1 MDHFQTLAAFNS
13 DWIVLNIFILF
24 VFIDESVNTFRRS
37 FCHCTFVFIY
47 RLVFVRKKK
56 LTSLKR
62 KLRKV
67 SVNKINTA
75 VNSTLFRKGNREKM
89 LHTVEALSQFEAAFQ
104 SVV

>member
-1 MDHFQTLAAFNS
+1 MKVSTHF
-13 DWIVLNIFILF
+13 V
-24 VFIDESVNTFRRS
+24 V
-37 FCHCTFVFIY
+37 
-47 RLVFVRKKK
+47 VFVIVHLFLFIVSFSSEKKK

>member
-1 MDHFQTLAAFNS
+1 MKVSTHF
-13 DWIVLNIFILF
+13 V
-24 VFIDESVNTFRRS
+24 V
-37 FCHCTFVFIY
+37 
-47 RLVFVRKKK
+47 VFVIVHLFLFIVSFSSEKK

>member
-1 MDHFQTLAAFNS
+1 MKVSTHF
-13 DWIVLNIFILF
+13 V
-24 VFIDESVNTFRRS
+24 V
-37 FCHCTFVFIY
+37 
-47 RLVFVRKKK
+47 VFVIVHLFLFIVSFSSEKK

-104 SVV
+104 SAV